1 MRRASVVLGLVFSTP
16 SREGETSPKG
26 PIFCVE
32 WVVKPRLSLSCESWL
47 CVEQQQMRQPMM
59 MQQQAPG
66 QQAAQQA
73 RGMRMA
79 GAPPGAPP
87 PPQQQQPPGGPQPN
101 LGGQGQSGLGQP
113 GLTFNVPV
121 TDEHGN
127 LGFPDIQ

>member
-1 MRRASVVLGLVFSTP
+1 
-16 SREGETSPKG
+16 
-26 PIFCVE
+26 
-32 WVVKPRLSLSCESWL
+32 
-47 CVEQQQMRQPMM
+47 MRQPMM

-79 GAPPGAPP
+79 GAPPGAPPP